1 MFKLASGYFLTTE
14 DASAAIAS
22 FKDVE
27 IDGKLFASETAVFFD
42 STAKLLRGGNLL
54 CEFSI

>member
-27 IDGKLFASETAVFFD
+27 IDGKLFASVAADFSD
-42 STAKLLRGGNLL
+42 STAKILRGSNLL
-54 CEFSI
+54 CQICI

>member
-27 IDGKLFASETAVFFD
+27 IDGKLFASGAADFFP
-42 STAKLLRGGNLL
+42 APKLKY
-54 CEFSI
+54 